1 MMLSRAAE
9 EIVAVKGHDRGTH
22 PVRGSRAVN
31 TSRFVSGHDF
41 SRAEK
46 RRKDLGALAPER
58 SLPGI
63 RTTAHTATR
72 NLSFFS
78 APSSQRGLTLVE
90 LIVTAAI
97 LTILMSAAL
106 PLVRFQ
112 VKRQKERELRADLWM
127 MRDAI
132 DKYKDAADRG
142 AFQTKIE
149 SQNYPPD
156 LETLVTGVDVQG
168 KKLRFL
174 RKIPVDPMTGQTEW
188 GLRSMQDDPD
198 SDSYGGQSV
207 FDVHSKSQGTA
218 LDGTKYATW

>member
-1 MMLSRAAE
+1 MILSRAVGEFA
-9 EIVAVKGHDRGTH
+9 ALKGHDI
-22 PVRGSRAVN
+22 
-31 TSRFVSGHDF
+31 

-46 RRKDLGALAPER
+46 RRKDSRALAPAGGLHE
-58 SLPGI
+58 L
-63 RTTAHTATR
+63 RTKAQTRTR
-72 NLSFFS
+72 NVALFG
-78 APSSQRGLTLVE
+78 APRNQRGLTLAE
-90 LIVTAAI
+90 LIVTTAI

-106 PLVRFQ
+106 PLVHFQ

-156 LETLVTGVDVQG
+156 LQTLVDGVDVQG

-174 RKIPVDPMTGQTEW
+174 RKIPVDPMTGQAEW

-207 FDVHSKSQGTA
+207 FDVHSKSQGTG